1 MSSKVLLSW
10 DSMVTGETLGEF
22 RSAFDAG
29 HSQEFAH
36 IVDPQQQVY
45 TDGTVPSLA
54 FDTLHA
60 VKEFIELPQGT
71 VHSKESVEFHASALV
86 DQPASVLV
94 LVADKSVRRGKRNFT
109 LECRV
114 FTGPRHVISAYK
126 SFVVPGKTEEPDS
139 STSRSFDFGLFTAG
153 ANPGQAGPERHVETL
168 EFDVLQSL
176 LDDFGRVTATDGPIH
191 TDPRIAAEQFG
202 GTILQGMYLFELAS
216 QTMTRFSSP
225 SEWMSAGKLAA
236 KIVGSSIT
244 GETVIILPTAHRVTI
259 GDRVHVHCSFEA
271 RSSSGKTVFVAEAVG
286 PLTTLK
292 YLKELAS

>member
-1 MSSKVLLSW
+1 MSSKVQLSW

-22 RSAFDAG
+22 RAAFDSG
-29 HSQEFAH
+29 HTQEFAR

-45 TDGTVPSLA
+45 IDGTAPSLA

-71 VHSKESVEFHASALV
+71 VHSKESVEFYAPALV

-109 LECRV
+109 LECRI
-114 FTGPRHVISAYK
+114 FTGSRHVISAYK

-139 STSRSFDFGLFTAG
+139 TTSRTFDFGLFTAG
-153 ANPGQAGPERHVETL
+153 ANTGQAGPERQVENI
-168 EFDVLQSL
+168 EFVVVQSL

-191 TDPRIAAEQFG
+191 TDPGIATEKFG

-244 GETVIILPTAHRVTI
+244 GETVTIVPTALQVTN
-259 GDRVHVHCSFEA
+259 GDTVHVHCSFEA
-271 RSSSGKTVFVAEAVG
+271 RTSSGNTVFVAQAVG
-286 PLTTLK
+286 PLTAQK
-292 YLKELAS
+292 YLKELVS